1 MLNFFTLEPR
11 EFAELS
17 KDILQ
22 KIVKKTLYLTDGPYD
37 EGIDFTDNLQNPR
50 IIGQAKNF
58 IFTPADKLI
67 RKLKKEK
74 ERVEWLRPE
83 TYYLFLPK
91 NLTRKRLEEIVNL
104 FNPVTRFDLEH
115 IFTLGKMDEL
125 LQKKEYGDVLE
136 KHPKLWNF
144 SMDILSRAL
153 YKNIDFDTREMLLD
167 IQSFSEFVPTESYCA
182 CIELLEQDCAV
193 LLQGAPG
200 TGKTVISRRIAL
212 ELAQQGY
219 QVRYTTD
226 GNLHDIK
233 GILSQDDTPEL
244 ILLDDFLGQMY
255 VTLDPGRAAELET
268 LLHFVQ
274 RSKHKRI
281 LLNSR
286 ITVLQEAERSIPLFT
301 RIFSNIQKIKVDELT
316 DYEKARILHNI
327 LKKQCGDCPKVY
339 RYIASEG
346 RYWNIIHHRNFNP
359 RIIGM
364 TAAMITSL
372 SDPKDLYDR
381 LLELLNDPANI
392 WAQEFEQNLRPEDRL
407 LLTTLYSLANTNVDF
422 ALLETCYAARIR
434 TMPEIDKTVNQAEN
448 ALRRLNRSMLRQT
461 WDETRKIS
469 VLNPSVND
477 FLSQYIRQHPLEQEA
492 ITASAVYFEQIYKVM
507 HGNSIQNILNSPAL
521 LALIEQKFEDHSLLS
536 LRFQDHTYLGNILAY
551 QCIVRQPLLD
561 DVYRN
566 KLICLIRQGA
576 VNNYRPFL
584 LNGCL
589 SYILPLFSEPLFS
602 YYQMGRN
609 LSVNGF
615 VDSLMKSAQDSN
627 ELLQVLSLI
636 WSVFS
641 DPVQKYDYDLA
652 FFRQK
657 AAEYTEYK
665 LLNEVGDFN
674 TFSMQKYDQSEFDH
688 LVREIPADMPIEDV
702 IDHFEYNL
710 SAFLEDDLT
719 DQFVEFVIRSI
730 QDVLEAQPWFDGKIS
745 IDRDIVLIDQNIWDK
760 TEIIIDNAMYDHLP
774 REAYDIYTAQR
785 RESSDNLRLE
795 RSSLEYWNH
804 TEREDQDL
812 QIRSL
817 FTE

>member
-1 MLNFFTLEPR
+1 MLNFFTLEPK

-17 KDILQ
+17 RDILQ

-37 EGIDFTDNLQNPR
+37 EGIDFTDNPQNSR

-58 IFTPADKLI
+58 ILTPIDKLM
-67 RKLKKEK
+67 RKLEEEK
-74 ERVEWLRPE
+74 ERVSKLQPE
-83 TYYLFLPK
+83 AYYLFLPK
-91 NLTRKRLEEIVNL
+91 NLTRKRLEKIVNL
-104 FNPVTRFDLEH
+104 FNPVTRFDFEH

-125 LQKKEYGDVLE
+125 LQKKEYRDILE

-153 YKNIDFDTREMLLD
+153 YKNIDFDTREMLLN

-182 CIELLEQDCAV
+182 CIELLEQDHAV

-219 QVRYTTD
+219 QVHYTTD
-226 GNLHDIK
+226 GNLRDIK

-255 VTLDPGRAAELET
+255 VTLDPGKAGELET

-301 RIFSNIQKIKVDELT
+301 RIFSNLKKINVDELT
-316 DYEKARILHNI
+316 EYEKARILHNT
-327 LKKQCGDCPKVY
+327 LKKQCGDCPKVF

-364 TAAMITSL
+364 IAAMTANL

-407 LLTTLYSLANTNVDF
+407 LLTTLYSLTNTNVDF
-422 ALLETCYAARIR
+422 ALLEACYAARIR

-469 VLNPSVND
+469 VMNPSVND
-477 FLSQYIRQHPLEQEA
+477 FLSQYIRKHPLEQEA
-492 ITASAVYFEQIYKVM
+492 IIASAVYFEQIYKLM

-521 LALIEQKFEDHSLLS
+521 LALVEQKFEDHSLLN
-536 LRFQDHTYLGNILAY
+536 LRFQDDTYLGNILAY

-561 DVYRN
+561 DVYRD
-566 KLICLIRQGA
+566 KLISLLRQGA
-576 VNNYRPFL
+576 VDNYRPFL

-589 SYILPLFSEPLFS
+589 SYILPLFSKPLFS
-602 YYQMGRN
+602 YYQMERN
-609 LSVNGF
+609 LTDNGF
-615 VDSLMKSAQDSN
+615 VDSLMQSAQDSN

-641 DPVQKYDYDLA
+641 NPVQKYDYDLSY
-652 FFRQK
+652 FRQK
-657 AAEYTEYK
+657 AAEYTENQ
-665 LLNEVGDFN
+665 LLDEVGDFN
-674 TFSMQKYDQSEFDH
+674 TFCIQKYDRSKFDH

-702 IDHFEYNL
+702 IDYFEYEL
-710 SAFLEDDLT
+710 SSFLEDDLT
-719 DQFVEFVIRSI
+719 DQFVECVIRSI

-745 IDRDIVLIDQNIWDK
+745 IDRDIVLIDQDIWGRA
-760 TEIIIDNAMYDHLP
+760 EIMIDNAMYDCLP
-774 REAYDIYTAQR
+774 RETYDTYTAQR
-785 RESSDNLRLE
+785 REASDNLRLE
-795 RSSLEYWNH
+795 RSSMEYWNN
-804 TEREDQDL
+804 TEKENQDL
-812 QIRSL
+812 QICSL